1 MLLLSENRS
10 FRYQCI
16 SILEAL
22 VEGPLGFS
30 GLEELLLQ
38 EPIVLDLDNLPARS
52 LWYVAVWVYANEEF
66 RLRLLKRIPGFQ
78 CSNED
83 HLKPL
88 LGSTIDIG
96 RIDQEVKNADDDNRL
111 AFLRTIARI
120 GNATMLEPFVQ
131 ADVPLDEGN
140 GLFNYL
146 GAAAQFGNMDTF
158 DLLLTAGAN
167 TAKAIPALCRYALRQ
182 DSPTVAPQLF
192 SRLIDNLKPSDNRSF
207 GTEDPFLDVIKNETA
222 LETRPDAPLALLQNN
237 VFRPFRLHGSK
248 DVSFDQSYLFH
259 EILRD
264 DVSTFEALLLHQV
277 DLGTRIGAVFCDVF
291 EQASEYTWVTLVVS
305 LGRSKC
311 VQAIVSH
318 CTAPEAEISREDGA
332 GRTAIGIAQAH
343 VELHHPRLPLICFST
358 RSGDCLV
365 SAADD
370 AAILHML

>member
-1 MLLLSENRS
+1 METIILSQKLTVGYDESMCHFAAPVFSQHRVKEFRELRDHDLLSFNSVNARLPQPDDCPEHPFVMLLLSENRS

-96 RIDQEVKNADDDNRL
+96 RIVQEVKNADDDNRL

-167 TAKAIPALCRYALRQ
+167 TAKAIPALCRYALR
-182 DSPTVAPQLF
+182 
-192 SRLIDNLKPSDNRSF
+192 
-207 GTEDPFLDVIKNETA
+207 
-222 LETRPDAPLALLQNN
+222 
-237 VFRPFRLHGSK
+237 
-248 DVSFDQSYLFH
+248 
-259 EILRD
+259 
-264 DVSTFEALLLHQV
+264 
-277 DLGTRIGAVFCDVF
+277 
-291 EQASEYTWVTLVVS
+291 
-305 LGRSKC
+305 
-311 VQAIVSH
+311 
-318 CTAPEAEISREDGA
+318 
-332 GRTAIGIAQAH
+332 
-343 VELHHPRLPLICFST
+343 
-358 RSGDCLV
+358 
-365 SAADD
+365 
-370 AAILHML
+370 